1 MMATHFGKPPQIQ
14 SMHYSLAHVKISM
27 EFLNLTAVNLE
38 CPDAVLIERYGGKRV
53 DPLTGGAYS
62 HR

>member
-1 MMATHFGKPPQIQ
+1 MMATHFGKPPQTQ
-14 SMHYSLAHVKISM
+14 SMLAHVKISM
-27 EFLNLTAVNLE
+27 EVLNVTAVHLE

-62 HR
+62 CIQS